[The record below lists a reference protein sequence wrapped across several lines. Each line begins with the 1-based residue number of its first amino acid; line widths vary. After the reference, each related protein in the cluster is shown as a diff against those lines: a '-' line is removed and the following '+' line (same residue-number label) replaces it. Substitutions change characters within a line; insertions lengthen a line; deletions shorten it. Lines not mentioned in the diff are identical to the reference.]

1 MSALPRPVVYWTDD
15 LVARPAL
22 ILDAQV
28 SSADPA
34 HLLVRLAPG
43 PVGELE
49 LWSVPRCDAAS
60 PVVGAWSE
68 LA

>member
-1 MSALPRPVVYWTDD
+1 MTLPRPVVYWTDD
-15 LVARPAL
+15 LVACPAT
-22 ILDAQV
+22 ILDAQF
-28 SSADPA
+28 SPSDPA

-49 LWSVPRCDAAS
+49 LWAVPWCDAAS
-60 PVVGAWSE
+60 PVAGAWSE

>member
-1 MSALPRPVVYWTDD
+1 MILPRPVVFWSEG
-15 LVARPAL
+15 LVARPAT
-22 ILDAQV
+22 ILDAQG
-28 SSADPA
+28 SASDPA

-49 LWSVPRCDAAS
+49 LWSVPWCDAAS
-60 PVVGAWSE
+60 PVAGAWSE